1 MEVVDIRKVRLD
13 YYYVNHRCMCL
24 MALTFTLSWIPLG
37 YPCPRQA
44 VVTLKC
50 TFRPQLSPWQVAI
63 TLKMYGL
70 PVISS
75 PEGPLFSQSIK
86 CTHVSRMVV
95 LRGLCPF
102 YPPYPHRV
110 VKMPLQYS
118 PQSMI
123 TTQNT
128 TSARETCTCTN
139 LLVRMSIFLRL
150 YHCQKAGYL
159 V

>member
-1 MEVVDIRKVRLD
+1 
-13 YYYVNHRCMCL
+13 
-24 MALTFTLSWIPLG
+24 
-37 YPCPRQA
+37 
-44 VVTLKC
+44 
-50 TFRPQLSPWQVAI
+50 
-63 TLKMYGL
+63 MYGL

-75 PEGPLFSQSIK
+75 PEGPSFSQSVK

-123 TTQNT
+123 MTQYT

-139 LLVRMSIFLRL
+139 LLVRMSIFFEVVPLPEGRVFSL
-150 YHCQKAGYL
+150 KSLQASTPSSLFYWL
-159 V
+159 T